1 MIRKTVLLL
10 ALIVFAISVTGCN
23 TVFRASKGAAKGAA
37 EGAAEGAK
45 QDVEDAKKADV
56 WMQKNLW

>member
-1 MIRKTVLLL
+1 MIRKAVLLL

-23 TVFRASKGAAKGAA
+23 TIFRASK
-37 EGAAEGAK
+37 GAAEGAK
-45 QDVEDAKKADV
+45 QDVEDAKKADA